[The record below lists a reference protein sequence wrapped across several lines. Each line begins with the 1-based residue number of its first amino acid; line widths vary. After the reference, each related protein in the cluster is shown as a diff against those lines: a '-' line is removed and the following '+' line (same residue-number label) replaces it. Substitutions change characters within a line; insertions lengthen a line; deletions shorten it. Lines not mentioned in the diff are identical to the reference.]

1 MALNDSE
8 ILVMQTI
15 VMKFNETEALAW
27 IRTHQKKKTKPMS
40 VATYYRT
47 KARLKTMKEKRKYE
61 LQKNGLWEQHL
72 ERIDQLETIMRF
84 SWQNYHR
91 ATTAMEKQRI
101 LDSIAG
107 IQPLLSTY
115 YSVSQEVIEADAQ
128 KGVPDSRFISELPK
142 GTK

>member
-1 MALNDSE
+1 
-8 ILVMQTI
+8 
-15 VMKFNETEALAW
+15 
-27 IRTHQKKKTKPMS
+27 
-40 VATYYRT
+40 
-47 KARLKTMKEKRKYE
+47 
-61 LQKNGLWEQHL
+61 
-72 ERIDQLETIMRF
+72 MRF

-128 KGVPDSRFISELPK
+128 KGVQDSRFISELPK